1 MTRRLRRIALVFS
14 LVAAASLGATTS
26 SSQAAPGMELA
37 LQDDGALVTE
47 AYPKLK
53 HAKAFPLLTELRIKW
68 VRVNIGWAAVVGSK
82 TANARKKPS
91 SVRYDFTAYDRLI
104 NAARANGMLLEVGLT
119 GNAPRWATGDKR
131 KSGPNKPNAKL
142 FREFVTAAVRHFGD
156 NVPRY
161 SIWNEP
167 NHTGWLAPLKSQ
179 PALYRALYT
188 QAYSA
193 IKSLQPNAQVLIG
206 ETAPYASRRGVA
218 MPPLEFIR
226 KFANR
231 GRLVADGFAHHPYDF
246 NHAPTYKFPGKD
258 NVTLSGL
265 DKLAKLLDKLAS
277 ANRLED
283 ANGNALD
290 IWLTEFGY
298 LRSGKQKQKESNR
311 AKYLRQGYDMALKHP
326 RVRQML
332 HFLLAQ
338 PAKRY
343 RFFDTSLVS
352 QSGGRTPAFKALA
365 QWAAENAANV
375 NATR

>member
-1 MTRRLRRIALVFS
+1 MTRRLRRIALVLS
-14 LVAAASLGATTS
+14 LAATASLGATTS

-37 LQDDGALVTE
+37 LQDDGALVTQS
-47 AYPKLK
+47 YLK
-53 HAKAFPLLTELRIKW
+53 HDKAFPLLQELRVRWI
-68 VRVNIGWAAVVGSK
+68 RVNIGWAAVVGSK
-82 TANARKKPS
+82 TANAKKKPGT
-91 SVRYDFTAYDRLI
+91 VKYNFTEYDALI
-104 NAARANGMLLEVGLT
+104 NAARANGMQLEVGLT
-119 GNAPRWATGDKR
+119 GNAPRWATGDK
-131 KSGPNKPNAKL
+131 KKVSPYKPNPKL
-142 FREFVTAAVRHFGD
+142 FREFVNAAVTHFGS
-156 NVPRY
+156 NVTRY

-188 QAYSA
+188 QGYSA
-193 IKSLQPNAQVLIG
+193 IKAVQPNAQVLIG

-265 DKLAKLLDKLAS
+265 DKLVKLLDSLAKS
-277 ANRLED
+277 NRLET
-283 ANGNALD
+283 ASGNALD

-298 LRSGKQKQKESNR
+298 LRSGKQKQSEKNR
-311 AKYLRQGYDMALKHP
+311 AKYLKIGYDMALKHP

-352 QSGGRTPAFKALA
+352 QSGAKTPAFNALA
-365 QWAAENAANV
+365 EWAAANAGNV
-375 NATR
+375 NAGR